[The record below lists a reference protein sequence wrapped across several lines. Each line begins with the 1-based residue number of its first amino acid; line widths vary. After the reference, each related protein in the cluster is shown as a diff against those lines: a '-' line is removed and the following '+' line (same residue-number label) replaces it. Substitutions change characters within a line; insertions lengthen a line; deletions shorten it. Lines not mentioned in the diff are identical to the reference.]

1 MDGVEGEKMTRE
13 ERIQLIRALNGA
25 IDVNYLESLPEDQL
39 DSYLVHLKAVRL
51 RSINDRR
58 QRGMTASPQQVA

>member
-1 MDGVEGEKMTRE
+1 MTRE
-13 ERIQLIRALNGA
+13 ETVQLIRSLNGA

-51 RSINDRR
+51 KGINDRR
-58 QRGMTASPQQVA
+58 QRALATTPTARA